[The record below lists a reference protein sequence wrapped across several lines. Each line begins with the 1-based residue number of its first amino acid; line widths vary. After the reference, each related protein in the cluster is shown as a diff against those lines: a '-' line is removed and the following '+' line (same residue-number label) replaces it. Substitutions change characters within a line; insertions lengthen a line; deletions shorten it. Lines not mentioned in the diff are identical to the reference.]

1 MWRGFLFLGEQS
13 LLVPPGFA
21 FALTATTKKQKTPV
35 VALLTLLGRG
45 SIPCGVLLFLVCCIG
60 LFYVMFKFMIGSVLK
75 SGVPTSFV
83 YISNTYML
91 QLLYHFKI
99 APLVHF
105 FWGGGILYSYCTIF
119 V

>member
-35 VALLTLLGRG
+35 VALLTLLGQG

-60 LFYVMFKFMIGSVLK
+60 SYVMFKFMNFNKLPPCTLVILV
-75 SGVPTSFV
+75 GVGENV
-83 YISNTYML
+83 CKEY
-91 QLLYHFKI
+91 
-99 APLVHF
+99 
-105 FWGGGILYSYCTIF
+105 
-119 V
+119 